1 MCARVSMKVLNSA
14 ILSKRTVAVAEKVSE
29 SNLYNPKFDYQPLN
43 RVTEDGRRLYDTP
56 GGKLP
61 SVTTVLER
69 TKPEEKKQALQEWR
83 RRVGHAQAQA
93 ITTEAANRGTRM
105 HTYLEHYVKT
115 GELREQGSN
124 PFGWASHA
132 MAETV
137 IEHGLK
143 NVQEFWGVEIPLY
156 FPKLY
161 AGTSDGAGIHMNEE
175 SILDYKQTNK
185 PKRREWI
192 EDYFLQLAAYALAH
206 NEVYGTNIRKGVVLM
221 CVKPPVTAQGRP
233 TARPEYQEFVLET
246 ADFDHW
252 ADAWWRRLE
261 QYYLLT
267 S

>member
-1 MCARVSMKVLNSA
+1 MKKTA
-14 ILSKRTVAVAEKVSE
+14 AVAGKVSE
-29 SNLYNPKFDYQPLN
+29 FNLYNPKFDYQPLN

-61 SVTTVLER
+61 SVTTILDK
-69 TKPEEKKQALQEWR
+69 TKPAEAKAALEQWR
-83 RRVGHAQAQA
+83 KNVGHAKAQQ

-115 GELREQGSN
+115 GELKEQGSN
-124 PFGWASHA
+124 PFSWASHV
-132 MAETV
+132 MAQTV
-137 IEHGLK
+137 IEDGLK
-143 NVQEFWGVEIPLY
+143 NVNEFWGVEIPLY

-161 AGTSDGAGIHMNEE
+161 AGTTDGAGIHMNDQ

-185 PKRREWI
+185 PKRKEWV
-192 EDYFLQLAAYALAH
+192 EDYFLQLVAYALAH
-206 NEVYGTNIRKGVVLM
+206 NEVYGTNIRKGVILM
-221 CVKPPVTAQGRP
+221 CVKPPVDEMGRP

-261 QYYLLT
+261 LYYLNN
-267 S
+267 